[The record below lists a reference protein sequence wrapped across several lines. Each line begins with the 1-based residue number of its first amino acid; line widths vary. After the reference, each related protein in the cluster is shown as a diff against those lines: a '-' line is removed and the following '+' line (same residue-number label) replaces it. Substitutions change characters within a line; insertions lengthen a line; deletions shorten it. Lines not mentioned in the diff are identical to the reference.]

1 LHKNKNKRRR
11 RVSMTNTT
19 TFGTSMDVNDMVTED
34 DDKISEEKKKISE
47 WYGLYIKI
55 TEGNMKERET

>member
-1 LHKNKNKRRR
+1 
-11 RVSMTNTT
+11 MTNTT